1 MGAKTP
7 YALLSFRGESTTTK
21 EREEKMEIK
30 IRNVDPIA
38 VKKIDELAK
47 KKKMSRQEFLKGQLE
62 TLTLFQAKTDREI
75 ELENLV
81 RFNIQTVEKCTEVME
96 TMNQFIKELMEEDE
110 G

>member
-1 MGAKTP
+1 
-7 YALLSFRGESTTTK
+7 
-21 EREEKMEIK
+21 MEIK
-30 IRNVDPIA
+30 VRNVDPIA

-62 TLTLFQAKTDREI
+62 TLTLFQAQTDREI

-96 TMNQFIKELMEEDE
+96 TMNGFIKELMEGDE
-110 G
+110 E

>member
-1 MGAKTP
+1 MDIF
-7 YALLSFRGESTTTK
+7 L
-21 EREEKMEIK
+21 
-30 IRNVDPIA
+30 RNIEPTA

-110 G
+110 V